1 MGRDYYYRYFCK
13 SICMNLRRMA
23 VSAVN
28 LTSAPRIVTNERI
41 GEKKKERKKGKKRL
55 VETVTA
61 VNDDYERV
69 RINCITCL

>member
-23 VSAVN
+23 ISAVN